1 MRSRTTAGFVLI
13 IAVVLAC
20 CITTLISFARNSGEY
35 ENRELLQSI
44 ADEGREALQHPDWQ
58 ARLDK
63 IAAESRVADKNI
75 SIAVV
80 HRNRP
85 NGRFRRDGQGDG
97 TGGTGDRPTRTSD
110 SRPGGPDPQMA
121 IMWQSRKVMPPNR
134 PRPDGSGRTS
144 PEQKAWDASWRG
156 YAEGAG
162 DGRLVAV
169 VRPFSNFLHEMDR
182 RQMDM
187 LLMGGLVVFVVGVGA
202 WFVVGKTLSP
212 IRRLANQAANA
223 TAEKLDTR
231 LEPPSQD
238 REVLELVNTLNGF
251 LTRMEETVETKGR
264 FYAAASHELRTPLQ
278 ALSGHL
284 ELALSRERTAEDYK
298 AALEEA
304 KKQSSR
310 LKSLVQSLLLLHQL
324 ESRTNQPSE
333 NIDLSA
339 VCTATLE
346 HFAPLLQSRDLKVR
360 VNIPTSAHILAISNH
375 AEILTRNL
383 IENAAKYATAG
394 GKVSV
399 SVIAGAEETR
409 LEVFDECEPIQ
420 NWSSES
426 VFEAFYRPDAARNNK
441 TGGNGLGLA
450 ICRAVAHANGWNLSV
465 EQVENGFMAV
475 LTCAAVPEAKNAPAK
490 RRTREKIVGAPAVE
504 L

>member
-20 CITTLISFARNSGEY
+20 CITTLITFARNSGEF

-63 IAAESRVADKNI
+63 IAAESRVSEKNI
-75 SIAVV
+75 SIAVLK
-80 HRNRP
+80 RN
-85 NGRFRRDGQGDG
+85 
-97 TGGTGDRPTRTSD
+97 
-110 SRPGGPDPQMA
+110 RPGGPDGQRGRGFRRDRLNADNPDRPARTAGPDNQTVTL
-121 IMWQSRKVMPPNR
+121 WQSAKIMPPNR

-156 YAEGAG
+156 FGEGAG
-162 DGRLVAV
+162 DGRFIAV

-187 LLMGGLVVFVVGVGA
+187 LLMGGLVVLVVGIGA

-212 IRRLANQAANA
+212 IRRLAHQAANA
-223 TAEKLDTR
+223 SAEKLDAR
-231 LEPPSQD
+231 LDAPSQD
-238 REVLELVNTLNGF
+238 AEVLELVNTLNGF

-284 ELALSRERTAEDYK
+284 ELALSRERSAEDYK

-310 LKSLVQSLLLLHQL
+310 LK
-324 ESRTNQPSE
+324 PSE
-333 NIDLSA
+333 P
-339 VCTATLE
+339 
-346 HFAPLLQSRDLKVR
+346 HP
-360 VNIPTSAHILAISNH
+360 
-375 AEILTRNL
+375 
-383 IENAAKYATAG
+383 
-394 GKVSV
+394 
-399 SVIAGAEETR
+399 
-409 LEVFDECEPIQ
+409 
-420 NWSSES
+420 
-426 VFEAFYRPDAARNNK
+426 
-441 TGGNGLGLA
+441 
-450 ICRAVAHANGWNLSV
+450 
-465 EQVENGFMAV
+465 
-475 LTCAAVPEAKNAPAK
+475 
-490 RRTREKIVGAPAVE
+490 
-504 L
+504 